1 MNLLHYKVL
10 LLRSYQHVINEL
22 VKKKKILLPP
32 HMAFGYEAN
41 AVAINNVFDSGDRII
56 LTHRNIA
63 YNLIFDPNLKKYINE
78 LNMKSTGVN
87 KGLSGPMNIVN
98 PKKGIVYT
106 SSILGNNFSIA
117 LGFSVN
123 NKVLKKKNITY
134 VVTGDGA
141 IEEGSFAETILL
153 AKKFRSRLVFIVENN
168 DFAMASKIKE
178 RRDNIDLELLSRAYG
193 CNYFLL
199 DSRNVIDYS
208 KKLLIIKK
216 KIKKNP
222 SPVIV
227 EIKTTMFNRHA
238 GVTPGFPG
246 DPLDIDL
253 NKGLVIKNNVLDPA
267 YLSSSILGEL
277 ITNKIAFKIKK
288 YLN

>member
-1 MNLLHYKVL
+1 
-10 LLRSYQHVINEL
+10 

-41 AVAINNVFDSGDRII
+41 AVAVNNVFDSGDRII

-141 IEEGSFAETILL
+141 IEEGSFVETILL

-267 YLSSSILGEL
+267 YLSSCILGEL

>member
-1 MNLLHYKVL
+1 MDLLHYKVL
-10 LLRSYQHVINEL
+10 LLRSYQHAINEL
-22 VKKKKILLPP
+22 VKKKKIFLPP

-41 AVAINNVFDSGDRII
+41 AVAINNVFDRGDRLI

-63 YNLIFDPNLKKYINE
+63 YNLIFNPNLKKYINE
-78 LNMKSTGVN
+78 LNMKFTGVN

-117 LGFSVN
+117 LGFSIN
-123 NKVLKKKNITY
+123 NKMLKKKNITY

-168 DFAMASKIKE
+168 DFAMGSKIKE
-178 RRDNIDLELLSRAYG
+178 RRDNIDLELLSKAYG
-193 CNYFLL
+193 CDYFLL

-208 KKLLIIKK
+208 KKLISIKK

-222 SPVIV
+222 SPWIV

-238 GVTPGFPG
+238 GATPGFPG
-246 DPLDIDL
+246 DPLNIDL
-253 NKGLVIKNNVLDPA
+253 NNGLVIKNNMSDPA
-267 YLSSSILGEL
+267 YLSNNILGDDMS
-277 ITNKIAFKIKK
+277 NKIAFNIKNF
-288 YLN
+288 LN

>member
-1 MNLLHYKVL
+1 MDLLHYKVL
-10 LLRSYQHVINEL
+10 LLRSYQHAINEL

-41 AVAINNVFDSGDRII
+41 AVAINNVFDRGDRLI

-78 LNMKSTGVN
+78 LNMKFTGVN

-117 LGFSVN
+117 LGFSIN
-123 NKVLKKKNITY
+123 NKILKKKNITY

-141 IEEGSFAETILL
+141 IEEGSFVETILL
-153 AKKFRSRLVFIVENN
+153 AKKFKSRLVFIVENN

-178 RRDNIDLELLSRAYG
+178 RRDDIDLELLSKAYG
-193 CNYFLL
+193 CGYFLL

-208 KKLLIIKK
+208 KKLLGIKK
-216 KIKKNP
+216 KIKKKP
-222 SPVIV
+222 SPYIV

-238 GVTPGFPG
+238 GATPGFPG
-246 DPLDIDL
+246 DPLNIDL
-253 NKGLVIKNNVLDPA
+253 NNGLVIQNNMLDPA
-267 YLSSSILGEL
+267 YLSNNILGNY
-277 ITNKIAFKIKK
+277 TSNKIAFNIKK
-288 YLN
+288 FLN

>member
-1 MNLLHYKVL
+1 MDLLHYKVL
-10 LLRSYQHVINEL
+10 LLRSYQHAINEL

-41 AVAINNVFDSGDRII
+41 AVAINNVFDRGDRLI

-63 YNLIFDPNLKKYINE
+63 YNLIFNPNLKKYINE
-78 LNMKSTGVN
+78 LNMKFTGVN

-106 SSILGNNFSIA
+106 SSILGNNFSIG
-117 LGFSVN
+117 LGFSIN
-123 NKVLKKKNITY
+123 NKMLKKKNITY

-168 DFAMASKIKE
+168 DFAMGSKIKE
-178 RRDNIDLELLSRAYG
+178 RRDNIDLELLSKAYG
-193 CNYFLL
+193 CDYFLL

-208 KKLLIIKK
+208 KKLISIKK

-222 SPVIV
+222 SPWIV

-238 GVTPGFPG
+238 GATPGFPG
-246 DPLDIDL
+246 DPLNIDL
-253 NKGLVIKNNVLDPA
+253 NNGLVIKNNMSDPA
-267 YLSSSILGEL
+267 YLSNNILGDDMS
-277 ITNKIAFKIKK
+277 NKIAFNIKIF
-288 YLN
+288 LN

>member
-1 MNLLHYKVL
+1 MNLLHFKVL
-10 LLRSYQHVINEL
+10 LLRSYQHAINEL
-22 VKKKKILLPP
+22 IKKKKIFLPP

-41 AVAINNVFDSGDRII
+41 AVAINNVFDNGDKLI

-78 LNMKSTGVN
+78 LNMKSNGIN

-98 PKKGIVYT
+98 PNKGIVYT

-141 IEEGSFAETILL
+141 IEEGSFVETIIL
-153 AKKFRSRLVFIVENN
+153 AKKFKSRLVFIVENN
-168 DFAMASKIKE
+168 DFAMASKTKE
-178 RRDNIDLELLSRAYG
+178 RRDDIDLELLSKAYG
-193 CNYFLL
+193 CGYFLL
-199 DSRNVIDYS
+199 NSRNVIDYS

-216 KIKKNP
+216 KIKKKP
-222 SPVIV
+222 SPFIV

-238 GVTPGFPG
+238 GVTPGFSG
-246 DPLDIDL
+246 DLLDIDL
-253 NKGLVIKNNVLDPA
+253 KKGLVIKNNESDPA
-267 YLSSSILGEL
+267 YLSSCILGEA
-277 ITNKIAFKIKK
+277 IIKKIVIKIKK

>member
-1 MNLLHYKVL
+1 MNLLHFKVL
-10 LLRSYQHVINEL
+10 LLRSYQHAINEL
-22 VKKKKILLPP
+22 IKKKKIFLPP

-41 AVAINNVFDSGDRII
+41 AVAINNVFDNGDKLI

-78 LNMKSTGVN
+78 LNMKSNGIN

-98 PKKGIVYT
+98 PNKGIVYT

-141 IEEGSFAETILL
+141 IEEGSFVETIIL
-153 AKKFRSRLVFIVENN
+153 AKKFKSRLVFIVENN
-168 DFAMASKIKE
+168 DFAMASKTKE
-178 RRDNIDLELLSRAYG
+178 RRDDIDLELLSKAYG
-193 CNYFLL
+193 CGYFLL
-199 DSRNVIDYS
+199 NSRNVIDYS

-216 KIKKNP
+216 KIKKKLFLF
-222 SPVIV
+222 IV

-238 GVTPGFPG
+238 GVTPGFSG
-246 DPLDIDL
+246 DLLDIDL
-253 NKGLVIKNNVLDPA
+253 KKGLVIKNNESDPA
-267 YLSSSILGEL
+267 YLSSCILGEA
-277 ITNKIAFKIKK
+277 IIKKIVIKIKK

>member
-10 LLRSYQHVINEL
+10 LLRSYQHAINEL
-22 VKKKKILLPP
+22 VKKKKVFLPP

-41 AVAINNVFDSGDRII
+41 AVAINNIFDSGDRLI

-78 LNMKSTGVN
+78 LNMKSNGMN

-98 PKKGIVYT
+98 PNKGIVYT

-141 IEEGSFAETILL
+141 IEEGSFVETILL
-153 AKKFRSRLVFIVENN
+153 AKKFKSRLVFIVENN

-178 RRDNIDLELLSRAYG
+178 RRDDIDLELLSKAYG
-193 CNYFLL
+193 CGYFLL

-222 SPVIV
+222 SPFIV

-238 GVTPGFPG
+238 GATPGFPG

-253 NKGLVIKNNVLDPA
+253 KKGLVIKNNLADPA
-267 YLSSSILGEL
+267 YLSSCILGEA
-277 ITNKIAFKIKK
+277 ITNKIAIKIKK

>member
-10 LLRSYQHVINEL
+10 LLRSYQHAINEL

-141 IEEGSFAETILL
+141 IEEGSFVETILL

-178 RRDNIDLELLSRAYG
+178 RRDNIDLELLSKAYG
-193 CNYFLL
+193 CSYLLL

-222 SPVIV
+222 SPFII

-238 GVTPGFPG
+238 GATPGFPG

-253 NKGLVIKNNVLDPA
+253 NKGLIIKNNALDPA
-267 YLSSSILGEL
+267 FLSSCILGEL
-277 ITNKIAFKIKK
+277 TTNKIAIKIKK